1 MLTNIRL
8 LSHQL
13 AKPRFRSPKELVA
26 WMGAVQAQEY
36 TMAKWAVGTRLK
48 SSSLRVVDDA
58 LAKGEILRT
67 HILRPTWHFIV
78 AEDIRWMLQLSGGRI
93 RTAFDSYARS
103 RKMEITESF
112 YTKGCRLLEQLL
124 GGNKSLTKQELMDGF
139 GRAGVETDNHLIHYF
154 LVRAETDGLVC
165 SGVDKNKKP
174 TYALLEERVPPMK
187 ELSREEALARLA
199 TLYFQSHSPA
209 TLSDFVWWS
218 GLTATEARHAVAL
231 IETDLLTEKFDSETF
246 YLHVTCDLKARCRK
260 VLHLLPSYDEYL
272 ISYKDRTTVMLREHH
287 HKAFNTF
294 GIFYPVILYEGRIV
308 GNWKKDSKK
317 KALTVET
324 SLFDESLDLPE
335 DLLKKA
341 VDYYCSFHA
350 QKSGFHT

>member
-1 MLTNIRL
+1 MLTDIRL

-218 GLTATEARHAVAL
+218 GLAATEARHAVAL

-246 YLHVTCDLKARCRK
+246 YLHVTCDLKACCRK

-350 QKSGFHT
+350 QKSGVHT

>member
-1 MLTNIRL
+1 M
-8 LSHQL
+8 
-13 AKPRFRSPKELVA
+13 
-26 WMGAVQAQEY
+26 
-36 TMAKWAVGTRLK
+36 
-48 SSSLRVVDDA
+48 
-58 LAKGEILRT
+58 
-67 HILRPTWHFIV
+67 
-78 AEDIRWMLQLSGGRI
+78 
-93 RTAFDSYARS
+93 
-103 RKMEITESF
+103 
-112 YTKGCRLLEQLL
+112 L

-218 GLTATEARHAVAL
+218 GLAATEARHAVAL

-246 YLHVTCDLKARCRK
+246 YLHVTCDLKACCRK

>member
-1 MLTNIRL
+1 
-8 LSHQL
+8 
-13 AKPRFRSPKELVA
+13 
-26 WMGAVQAQEY
+26 
-36 TMAKWAVGTRLK
+36 MAKWAVGTRLK

-67 HILRPTWHFIV
+67 HILRPTWHFIA

-139 GRAGVETDNHLIHYF
+139 GRAGIETDNHLIHYF

-272 ISYKDRTTVMLREHH
+272 ISYKDRTTVMLHEHH

-317 KALTVET
+317 KALAVET
-324 SLFDESLDLPE
+324 SLFDESFDLPE